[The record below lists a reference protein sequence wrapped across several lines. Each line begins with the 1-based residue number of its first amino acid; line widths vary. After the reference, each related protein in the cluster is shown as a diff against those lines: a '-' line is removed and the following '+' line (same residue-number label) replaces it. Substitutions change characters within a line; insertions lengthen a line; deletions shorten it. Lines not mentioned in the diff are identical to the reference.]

1 MPRPGM
7 LRALHPLM
15 PQIPYLLPVSGFLFI
30 IMGMG
35 RIITSES
42 AGKDRTRLTK
52 IVVIAIR
59 ELLRQK
65 EPGDLSRDLIA
76 CVLMSLDGIYD
87 TVDASVEAWEK
98 RGYWLK
104 ADRFRMDWQW
114 TKIIAD
120 KMRPLVLSENYGE
133 LIPLMVEVLQAL
145 DSVKVS
151 ENHRL
156 GTPWTGAW
164 NELQRSLQGQK

>member
-1 MPRPGM
+1 MSRV
-7 LRALHPLM
+7 
-15 PQIPYLLPVSGFLFI
+15 IN
-30 IMGMG
+30 
-35 RIITSES
+35 SES

-52 IVVIAIR
+52 VVVIAIR

-65 EPGDLSRDLIA
+65 EPSDLSRDLIA
-76 CVLMSLDGIYD
+76 CILMSLDGIYD

-114 TKIIAD
+114 TKLLAD
-120 KMRPLVLSENYGE
+120 QMRPLVMAENYGE
-133 LIPLMVEVLQAL
+133 LIPLMVQVLQAL

-164 NELQRSLQGQK
+164 KELNEGK

>member
-1 MPRPGM
+1 M
-7 LRALHPLM
+7 
-15 PQIPYLLPVSGFLFI
+15 S
-30 IMGMG
+30 

-52 IVVIAIR
+52 TVVIAIR

-76 CVLMSLDGIYD
+76 CILMSLDGIYE

-114 TKIIAD
+114 TKIIAN

-164 NELQRSLQGQK
+164 DELQQSISNRS

>member
-1 MPRPGM
+1 MR
-7 LRALHPLM
+7 
-15 PQIPYLLPVSGFLFI
+15 
-30 IMGMG
+30 MG
-35 RIITSES
+35 RVINSES
-42 AGKDRTRLTK
+42 AGKDRARLTK
-52 IVVIAIR
+52 TVVIAIR
-59 ELLRQK
+59 ELLKQK

-76 CVLMSLDGIYD
+76 CVLLSLDGIYE

-114 TKIIAD
+114 TNIIAD
-120 KMRPLVLSENYGE
+120 KMRPLVLSENYGD
-133 LIPLMVEVLQAL
+133 LIPLMVQVLQAL
-145 DSVKVS
+145 ESVKVS

-164 NELQRSLQGQK
+164 ERLQSSQVKRS

>member
-1 MPRPGM
+1 MSRVINP
-7 LRALHPLM
+7 
-15 PQIPYLLPVSGFLFI
+15 
-30 IMGMG
+30 
-35 RIITSES
+35 ES

-65 EPGDLSRDLIA
+65 EPGDTSRDLIA
-76 CVLMSLDGIYD
+76 CILMSLEGIYE

-114 TKIIAD
+114 TKILAD
-120 KMRPLVLSENYGE
+120 KMRPLVLNENYNE
-133 LIPLMVEVLQAL
+133 LIPLMVQVLQAL
-145 DSVKVS
+145 ESVKVS
-151 ENHRL
+151 DNHRL

-164 NELQRSLQGQK
+164 AELQASLKN

>member
-1 MPRPGM
+1 M
-7 LRALHPLM
+7 
-15 PQIPYLLPVSGFLFI
+15 S
-30 IMGMG
+30 

-52 IVVIAIR
+52 TVVIAIR

-76 CVLMSLDGIYD
+76 CILMSLDGIYE

-164 NELQRSLQGQK
+164 SELQQSLSNRS

>member
-1 MPRPGM
+1 MSRV
-7 LRALHPLM
+7 
-15 PQIPYLLPVSGFLFI
+15 IN
-30 IMGMG
+30 
-35 RIITSES
+35 SES

-52 IVVIAIR
+52 VVVIAIR

-76 CVLMSLDGIYD
+76 CILMSLDGIYD

-114 TKIIAD
+114 TKLLAD
-120 KMRPLVLSENYGE
+120 QMRPLVLAENYGE
-133 LIPLMVEVLQAL
+133 LIPLMVQVLQAL
-145 DSVKVS
+145 DNVKVS
-151 ENHRL
+151 DNHRL

-164 NELQRSLQGQK
+164 AELNKNK

>member
-1 MPRPGM
+1 MSRV
-7 LRALHPLM
+7 
-15 PQIPYLLPVSGFLFI
+15 IN
-30 IMGMG
+30 
-35 RIITSES
+35 SES

-52 IVVIAIR
+52 VVVIAIR

-65 EPGDLSRDLIA
+65 EPSDLSRDLIA
-76 CVLMSLDGIYD
+76 CILMSLDGIYE

-114 TKIIAD
+114 TKMVAD
-120 KMRPLVLSENYGE
+120 QMRPLVLSENYGE
-133 LIPLMVEVLQAL
+133 LIPLMVQVLQSL

-156 GTPWTGAW
+156 GTPWIGAW
-164 NELQRSLQGQK
+164 KELTGK

>member
-1 MPRPGM
+1 M
-7 LRALHPLM
+7 
-15 PQIPYLLPVSGFLFI
+15 V
-30 IMGMG
+30 
-35 RIITSES
+35 
-42 AGKDRTRLTK
+42 GKERTRLTK
-52 IVVIAIR
+52 VVVIAIR

-65 EPGDLSRDLIA
+65 EPSELSRDLIA
-76 CVLMSLDGIYD
+76 CILMSLDGIYD

-114 TKIIAD
+114 TKLLAD
-120 KMRPLVLSENYGE
+120 QMRPLVMAENYGE
-133 LIPLMVEVLQAL
+133 LIPLMVQVLQAL

-164 NELQRSLQGQK
+164 KELNEGK

>member
-1 MPRPGM
+1 MSRV
-7 LRALHPLM
+7 
-15 PQIPYLLPVSGFLFI
+15 IN
-30 IMGMG
+30 
-35 RIITSES
+35 SES

-52 IVVIAIR
+52 TVVLASR
-59 ELLRQK
+59 ELLKQK
-65 EPGDLSRDLIA
+65 EPGELSRDLIA
-76 CVLMSLDGIYD
+76 CILMSLDGIYE

-114 TKIIAD
+114 TKLLAD
-120 KMRPLVLSENYGE
+120 QMRPLVMSENYAE
-133 LIPLMVEVLQAL
+133 LIPLIVQVLQAL
-145 DSVKVS
+145 DTVKVS

-164 NELQRSLQGQK
+164 EELNKK

>member
-1 MPRPGM
+1 MSRV
-7 LRALHPLM
+7 
-15 PQIPYLLPVSGFLFI
+15 IN
-30 IMGMG
+30 
-35 RIITSES
+35 SES

-52 IVVIAIR
+52 VVVIAIR

-76 CVLMSLDGIYD
+76 CILMSLDGIYE

-114 TKIIAD
+114 TKLLAD
-120 KMRPLVLSENYGE
+120 QMRPLVLSENYGE
-133 LIPLMVEVLQAL
+133 LITLMVQVLQAL

-156 GTPWTGAW
+156 GTPWTGACK
-164 NELQRSLQGQK
+164 ELTNK

>member
-1 MPRPGM
+1 M
-7 LRALHPLM
+7 
-15 PQIPYLLPVSGFLFI
+15 S
-30 IMGMG
+30 

-52 IVVIAIR
+52 TVVIAIR

-76 CVLMSLDGIYD
+76 CILMSLDGIYE

-120 KMRPLVLSENYGE
+120 KMRPLVLSESYGE

-164 NELQRSLQGQK
+164 DELQQSISNRS

>member
-1 MPRPGM
+1 
-7 LRALHPLM
+7 
-15 PQIPYLLPVSGFLFI
+15 
-30 IMGMG
+30 MG
-35 RIITSES
+35 RLINSES

-52 IVVIAIR
+52 TVVITIR
-59 ELLRQK
+59 ELLRQN

-76 CVLMSLDGIYD
+76 CVLMSLDGIYE

-120 KMRPLVLSENYGE
+120 KMRPMVLSENYAD

-156 GTPWTGAW
+156 GTPWTGSWAA
-164 NELQRSLQGQK
+164 LQRSINQRG

>member
-1 MPRPGM
+1 
-7 LRALHPLM
+7 
-15 PQIPYLLPVSGFLFI
+15 
-30 IMGMG
+30 MG

-52 IVVIAIR
+52 TVVISIR

-76 CVLMSLDGIYD
+76 CVLQSLDGIYD
-87 TVDASVEAWEK
+87 TVDVSVEAWEK

-120 KMRPLVLSENYGE
+120 KMRPLVFTENYGE

-145 DSVKVS
+145 ENVKVS

-164 NELQRSLQGQK
+164 EELQRAEQKRS

>member
-1 MPRPGM
+1 MSRV
-7 LRALHPLM
+7 
-15 PQIPYLLPVSGFLFI
+15 IN
-30 IMGMG
+30 
-35 RIITSES
+35 SES
-42 AGKDRTRLTK
+42 AGKERTRLTK
-52 IVVIAIR
+52 VVVIAIR

-76 CVLMSLDGIYD
+76 CILMSLDGIYD

-114 TKIIAD
+114 TKLLAD
-120 KMRPLVLSENYGE
+120 QMRPLVMAENYGE
-133 LIPLMVEVLQAL
+133 LIPLMVQVLQAL
-145 DSVKVS
+145 ESVKVS
-151 ENHRL
+151 DNHRL

-164 NELQRSLQGQK
+164 AELNKK

>member
-1 MPRPGM
+1 MSR
-7 LRALHPLM
+7 L
-15 PQIPYLLPVSGFLFI
+15 IN
-30 IMGMG
+30 
-35 RIITSES
+35 SES

-52 IVVIAIR
+52 TVVIAIR

-65 EPGDLSRDLIA
+65 EPSDLSRDLIA
-76 CVLMSLDGIYD
+76 YILLSLDGIYE

-114 TKIIAD
+114 TKLLAD
-120 KMRPLVLSENYGE
+120 QMRPLVLSENYPE
-133 LIPLMVEVLQAL
+133 LIPLMVQVLQAL

-151 ENHRL
+151 ENHRF
-156 GTPWTGAW
+156 GKPWENAW
-164 NELQRSLQGQK
+164 MLLSSSVK

>member
-1 MPRPGM
+1 M
-7 LRALHPLM
+7 
-15 PQIPYLLPVSGFLFI
+15 S
-30 IMGMG
+30 

-52 IVVIAIR
+52 TVVIAIR

-76 CVLMSLDGIYD
+76 CILMSLDGIYE

-104 ADRFRMDWQW
+104 ADRFRMEWEW
-114 TKIIAD
+114 TRIIAD
-120 KMRPLVLSENYGE
+120 RMRPLVLSENYGE
-133 LIPLMVEVLQAL
+133 LIPMMVEVLQAL
-145 DSVKVS
+145 GSVKVS

-164 NELQRSLQGQK
+164 DELQQSISNRS

>member
-1 MPRPGM
+1 
-7 LRALHPLM
+7 
-15 PQIPYLLPVSGFLFI
+15 
-30 IMGMG
+30 MG
-35 RIITSES
+35 RLINSES
-42 AGKDRTRLTK
+42 AGKDRARLTK
-52 IVVIAIR
+52 TVVIAIR

-65 EPGDLSRDLIA
+65 ESSDLSRDLIA
-76 CVLMSLDGIYD
+76 CILLSLDDIYE

-120 KMRPLVLSENYGE
+120 QMRPLVYSENYGE
-133 LIPLMVEVLQAL
+133 LIPLMVQVLQSL

-164 NELQRSLQGQK
+164 ERLQESRNRNV

>member
-1 MPRPGM
+1 MSR
-7 LRALHPLM
+7 
-15 PQIPYLLPVSGFLFI
+15 V
-30 IMGMG
+30 
-35 RIITSES
+35 ITSES

-65 EPGDLSRDLIA
+65 EPSDLSRDLIA
-76 CVLMSLDGIYD
+76 CILLSLDGIYD

-114 TKIIAD
+114 TKLLAD
-120 KMRPLVLSENYGE
+120 QMRPLVLTENYGE
-133 LIPLMVEVLQAL
+133 LIPLMVQVLQAL
-145 DSVKVS
+145 ESVKVS

-164 NELQRSLQGQK
+164 NELMRSKE

>member
-1 MPRPGM
+1 M
-7 LRALHPLM
+7 
-15 PQIPYLLPVSGFLFI
+15 S
-30 IMGMG
+30 
-35 RIITSES
+35 RIINSES
-42 AGKDRTRLTK
+42 AGRERTRLTK
-52 IVVIAIR
+52 ILVIAIR

-76 CVLMSLDGIYD
+76 CILMALDGIYD

-114 TKIIAD
+114 TKLLAD
-120 KMRPLVLSENYGE
+120 QMRPLVLEENYGE
-133 LIPLMVEVLQAL
+133 LIPLMVQVLQAL

-156 GTPWTGAW
+156 GTPWVGAW
-164 NELQRSLQGQK
+164 DELQSSLKK

>member
-1 MPRPGM
+1 MSR
-7 LRALHPLM
+7 L
-15 PQIPYLLPVSGFLFI
+15 IN
-30 IMGMG
+30 
-35 RIITSES
+35 SES
-42 AGKDRTRLTK
+42 AGKERTRLTK

-65 EPGDLSRDLIA
+65 EPSDLSRDLIA
-76 CVLMSLDGIYD
+76 CILMSLDGIYE

-114 TKIIAD
+114 TKLLAD
-120 KMRPLVLSENYGE
+120 QMRPLVFAENYGE
-133 LIPLMVEVLQAL
+133 LIPLMVQVLQAL

-164 NELQRSLQGQK
+164 KQIKEKQ

>member
-1 MPRPGM
+1 MSRV
-7 LRALHPLM
+7 
-15 PQIPYLLPVSGFLFI
+15 IN
-30 IMGMG
+30 
-35 RIITSES
+35 SES

-65 EPGDLSRDLIA
+65 EPSDLSRDLIA
-76 CVLMSLDGIYD
+76 CILLSLDGIYD

-114 TKIIAD
+114 TKLLAD
-120 KMRPLVLSENYGE
+120 QMRPLVLTENYGE
-133 LIPLMVEVLQAL
+133 LIPLMVQVLQAL
-145 DSVKVS
+145 ESVKVS

-164 NELQRSLQGQK
+164 NELMRSKE

>member
-1 MPRPGM
+1 MSRVINP
-7 LRALHPLM
+7 
-15 PQIPYLLPVSGFLFI
+15 
-30 IMGMG
+30 
-35 RIITSES
+35 ES

-65 EPGDLSRDLIA
+65 EPGDTSRDLIA
-76 CVLMSLDGIYD
+76 CILMSLEGIYE

-104 ADRFRMDWQW
+104 ADKFRMDWQW
-114 TKIIAD
+114 TKILAD
-120 KMRPLVLSENYGE
+120 KMRPLVLNENYNE
-133 LIPLMVEVLQAL
+133 LIPLMVQVLQAL
-145 DSVKVS
+145 ESVKVS
-151 ENHRL
+151 DNHRL

-164 NELQRSLQGQK
+164 AELQASLKN

>member
-1 MPRPGM
+1 MGN
-7 LRALHPLM
+7 
-15 PQIPYLLPVSGFLFI
+15 IDKKGVLPT
-30 IMGMG
+30 MG
-35 RIITSES
+35 RLINSES

-52 IVVIAIR
+52 TVVIAIR

-65 EPGDLSRDLIA
+65 EAGDLSKDLIA
-76 CVLMSLDGIYD
+76 CVLLSLDGIYE

-104 ADRFRMDWQW
+104 ADRFRMEWEW
-114 TKIIAD
+114 TKIVAD
-120 KMRPLVLSENYGE
+120 KMRPLVLSENYPE

-164 NELQRSLQGQK
+164 DELNKSSLKRG

>member
-1 MPRPGM
+1 MSRV
-7 LRALHPLM
+7 
-15 PQIPYLLPVSGFLFI
+15 IN
-30 IMGMG
+30 
-35 RIITSES
+35 SES

-52 IVVIAIR
+52 TVVIAIR

-76 CVLMSLDGIYD
+76 CILMSLDGIYD

-114 TKIIAD
+114 TMLLAD
-120 KMRPLVLSENYGE
+120 QMRPLVMAEKYGE
-133 LIPLMVEVLQAL
+133 LIPLMVQVLQAL
-145 DSVKVS
+145 DNVKVS
-151 ENHRL
+151 DNHRL

-164 NELQRSLQGQK
+164 AELIKNEK

>member
-1 MPRPGM
+1 M
-7 LRALHPLM
+7 
-15 PQIPYLLPVSGFLFI
+15 S
-30 IMGMG
+30 
-35 RIITSES
+35 RIVNSES

-52 IVVIAIR
+52 TVVIAIR
-59 ELLRQK
+59 ELLRQQ

-120 KMRPLVLSENYGE
+120 KMRPLVLSENYAE

-145 DSVKVS
+145 ESVKVS

-164 NELQRSLQGQK
+164 DELQEAVSK

>member
-1 MPRPGM
+1 M
-7 LRALHPLM
+7 
-15 PQIPYLLPVSGFLFI
+15 S
-30 IMGMG
+30 
-35 RIITSES
+35 RIVNSES
-42 AGKDRTRLTK
+42 AGKDRARLTK
-52 IVVIAIR
+52 TVVIAIR
-59 ELLRQK
+59 ELLRMK

-76 CVLMSLDGIYD
+76 CILLSLDGIYD

-120 KMRPLVLSENYGE
+120 QMRPLVFSENYAE
-133 LIPLMVEVLQAL
+133 LIPLMVQTLQAL

-164 NELQRSLQGQK
+164 AELQKSQK

>member
-1 MPRPGM
+1 
-7 LRALHPLM
+7 
-15 PQIPYLLPVSGFLFI
+15 
-30 IMGMG
+30 MGMG
-35 RIITSES
+35 RLINSES

-52 IVVIAIR
+52 TVVIAIR

-76 CVLMSLDGIYD
+76 CVLMSLDEIYE

-104 ADRFRMDWQW
+104 ADRFRMEWEW
-114 TKIIAD
+114 TRIIAD
-120 KMRPLVLSENYGE
+120 RMRPLVLSENYGE
-133 LIPLMVEVLQAL
+133 LIPMMVEILQAL
-145 DSVKVS
+145 ESVKVS

-156 GTPWTGAW
+156 GTPWSGAW
-164 NELQRSLQGQK
+164 DKLQQSSNKRG

>member
-1 MPRPGM
+1 MSRV
-7 LRALHPLM
+7 
-15 PQIPYLLPVSGFLFI
+15 IN
-30 IMGMG
+30 
-35 RIITSES
+35 SES

-52 IVVIAIR
+52 VVVISIR

-65 EPGDLSRDLIA
+65 EPSDLSRDLIA
-76 CVLMSLDGIYD
+76 CILMSLDGIYE

-114 TKIIAD
+114 TKLLAD
-120 KMRPLVLSENYGE
+120 QMRPLVLSENYGE
-133 LIPLMVEVLQAL
+133 LIPLMVQVLQAL

-164 NELQRSLQGQK
+164 KELTKK

>member
-1 MPRPGM
+1 MSRV
-7 LRALHPLM
+7 
-15 PQIPYLLPVSGFLFI
+15 IN
-30 IMGMG
+30 
-35 RIITSES
+35 SES

-65 EPGDLSRDLIA
+65 EPSDLSRDLIA
-76 CVLMSLDGIYD
+76 CILMSLDGIYD

-114 TKIIAD
+114 TKLLAD
-120 KMRPLVLSENYGE
+120 QMRPLVLAVNLYSLSMFSEHE
-133 LIPLMVEVLQAL
+133 AKAATMTAQAI
-145 DSVKVS
+145 S
-151 ENHRL
+151 
-156 GTPWTGAW
+156 AW
-164 NELQRSLQGQK
+164 IL

>member
-1 MPRPGM
+1 MSR
-7 LRALHPLM
+7 L
-15 PQIPYLLPVSGFLFI
+15 IN
-30 IMGMG
+30 
-35 RIITSES
+35 SES

-65 EPGDLSRDLIA
+65 EPSDLSRDLIA
-76 CVLMSLDGIYD
+76 CILMSLDGIYE

-114 TKIIAD
+114 TKLLAD
-120 KMRPLVLSENYGE
+120 QMRPLVFAENYGE
-133 LIPLMVEVLQAL
+133 LIPLMVQVLQAL

-164 NELQRSLQGQK
+164 AQIKEKK

>member
-1 MPRPGM
+1 MSRVINP
-7 LRALHPLM
+7 
-15 PQIPYLLPVSGFLFI
+15 
-30 IMGMG
+30 
-35 RIITSES
+35 ES

-65 EPGDLSRDLIA
+65 EPGDTSRDLIA
-76 CVLMSLDGIYD
+76 CILMSLEGIYE

-114 TKIIAD
+114 TKILAD
-120 KMRPLVLSENYGE
+120 QMRPLVLNENYNE
-133 LIPLMVEVLQAL
+133 LIPLMVQVLQAL
-145 DSVKVS
+145 ESVKVS
-151 ENHRL
+151 DNHRL

-164 NELQRSLQGQK
+164 AELQASLKN

>member
-1 MPRPGM
+1 M
-7 LRALHPLM
+7 
-15 PQIPYLLPVSGFLFI
+15 S
-30 IMGMG
+30 

-52 IVVIAIR
+52 TVVIAIR

-65 EPGDLSRDLIA
+65 EAGDLSRDLIA
-76 CVLMSLDGIYD
+76 CILMSLDGIYD

-120 KMRPLVLSENYGE
+120 QMRPLVLSENYGE
-133 LIPLMVEVLQAL
+133 LIPLMVQVLQAL
-145 DSVKVS
+145 ESVKVS

-164 NELQRSLQGQK
+164 DELQRSLAKRS

>member
-1 MPRPGM
+1 MSRV
-7 LRALHPLM
+7 
-15 PQIPYLLPVSGFLFI
+15 IN
-30 IMGMG
+30 
-35 RIITSES
+35 SES

-52 IVVIAIR
+52 TVVIAIR

-65 EPGDLSRDLIA
+65 ESGDLSRDLIA
-76 CVLMSLDGIYD
+76 CILMSLDGIYE

-114 TKIIAD
+114 TKLLAD
-120 KMRPLVLSENYGE
+120 QMRPLVLAENYGE
-133 LIPLMVEVLQAL
+133 LIPLMVQVLQAL
-145 DSVKVS
+145 DNVKVS
-151 ENHRL
+151 DNHRL

-164 NELQRSLQGQK
+164 AELNKNSGK

>member
-1 MPRPGM
+1 MSRV
-7 LRALHPLM
+7 
-15 PQIPYLLPVSGFLFI
+15 IN
-30 IMGMG
+30 
-35 RIITSES
+35 SES

-52 IVVIAIR
+52 TVVIAIR

-76 CVLMSLDGIYD
+76 CILMSLNGIYD

-114 TKIIAD
+114 TKLLAD
-120 KMRPLVLSENYGE
+120 QMRPLVLAENYGE
-133 LIPLMVEVLQAL
+133 LIPLMVQVLQAL
-145 DSVKVS
+145 DNVKVS
-151 ENHRL
+151 DNHRL

-164 NELQRSLQGQK
+164 QKLMNNE

>member
-1 MPRPGM
+1 M
-7 LRALHPLM
+7 
-15 PQIPYLLPVSGFLFI
+15 S
-30 IMGMG
+30 

-52 IVVIAIR
+52 TVVIAIR

-76 CVLMSLDGIYD
+76 CILMSLNGIYE

-164 NELQRSLQGQK
+164 DELQQSISNRS